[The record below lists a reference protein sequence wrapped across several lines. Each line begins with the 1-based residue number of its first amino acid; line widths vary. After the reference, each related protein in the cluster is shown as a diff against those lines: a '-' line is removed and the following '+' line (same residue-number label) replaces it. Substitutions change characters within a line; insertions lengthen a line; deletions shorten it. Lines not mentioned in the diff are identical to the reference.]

1 MMELLTALCL
11 IFVALGTVPTLV
23 SFAQFVMVGLH
34 GIWNHYPK
42 CADYTPRVAF
52 VLPAWNEADV
62 LGSSIDSLMQI
73 DYPAGAWRIYVV
85 DDASTDHTPEV
96 MREKMA
102 QYPGSVFHLRR
113 EKGGQGKAHTL
124 NHGIRAILDE
134 NWAEAVMIMDADV
147 LFERLTLRR
156 MVRHLADPE
165 VGGVTAYVKEGSTP
179 DNLLSRFIAFEYITA
194 QAAVRRAQNVMGAL
208 VCMAGG
214 AQLHSRE
221 NLLAIGGAIDTS
233 TLAED
238 TYTTFKTQLAGRR
251 VLIDANAIVWAEEP
265 DSLAALWK
273 QRLRWGR
280 GNLQITA
287 AFRHLWFTSGR
298 LAALGGV
305 PFGVLWFSAALM
317 PLFMI
322 LGAVGLVGLYF
333 LWAPVGGG
341 GLRLLL
347 GCDFRHIFVR
357 DAVLLCHRSRRQP
370 QMLVRGRDLSR
381 PGVTRHDGSRGLG
394 REDHRLDRPAV
405 ARDLVVGPR
414 GRVADPRLDGHLHPG
429 CLAGLSHR
437 QGRCAQ
443 VAAQLASGA
452 GRLRPAVV
460 RHSLCGDHRTAPQ
473 GRPEMGQDDQIGQSQ
488 DSDLKSAASAFARL
502 TAEDR
507 RQEKRLF
514 WSEIGIAAV
523 VASLVAAYLIL
534 M

>member
-1 MMELLTALCL
+1 MMALLTVLCL
-11 IFVALGTVPTLV
+11 IFVVLGMVPTLV

-62 LGSSIDSLMQI
+62 LGASIDSLMQM
-73 DYPAGAWRIYVV
+73 DYPAGAWRICVV

-124 NHGIRAILDE
+124 NHGIRTILDE

-147 LFERLTLRR
+147 LFEPLTLRR

-179 DNLLSRFIAFEYITA
+179 ANLLSRFIAFEYITA
-194 QAAVRRAQNVMGAL
+194 QAAARRAQNVMGAL

-221 NLLAIGGAIDTS
+221 DLRAIGGAIDTS

-251 VLIDANAIVWAEEP
+251 VLIDANAVVWAEEP
-265 DSLAALWK
+265 DSVAALWK
-273 QRLRWGR
+273 QRLRWSR

-305 PFGVLWFSAALM
+305 PFGLLWFSAALT

-322 LGAVGLVGLYF
+322 LGAAGLVGLYF
-333 LWAPVGGG
+333 VWAPWAEEAFALFWSV
-341 GLRLLL
+341 
-347 GCDFRHIFVR
+347 IFTIYLFQTLFCFAI
-357 DAVLLCHRSRRQP
+357 DPAASRK
-370 QMLVRGRDLSR
+370 
-381 PGVTRHDGSRGLG
+381 
-394 REDHRLDRPAV
+394 
-405 ARDLVVGPR
+405 
-414 GRVADPRLDGHLHPG
+414 
-429 CLAGLSHR
+429 CWFAGLIFPGLVS
-437 QGRCAQ
+437 
-443 VAAQLASGA
+443 VAMMVVAISGVKIIGSA
-452 GRLRPAVV
+452 GRLSLETWSWADSAAVLILAWSGLSTPAAWLVYRIDKAGAPKWLRNALLV
-460 RHSLCGDHRTAPQ
+460 LVGYGPLLCAIAFAAIIAQLRKA
-473 GRPEMGQDDQIGQSQ
+473 
-488 DSDLKSAASAFARL
+488 DLKWDKTIKSGKARIQ
-502 TAEDR
+502 T
-507 RQEKRLF
+507 
-514 WSEIGIAAV
+514 
-523 VASLVAAYLIL
+523 
-534 M
+534 

>member
-1 MMELLTALCL
+1 MMEPLTVLCL
-11 IFVALGTVPTLV
+11 TFVVLGMVPTLV

-52 VLPAWNEADV
+52 VLPAWNEAEV

-73 DYPAGAWRIYVV
+73 DYPAGAWRICVV

-147 LFERLTLRR
+147 LFEPLTLRR

-165 VGGVTAYVKEGSTP
+165 VGGVTAFVKEGSTP
-179 DNLLSRFIAFEYITA
+179 ANLLSRYIAFEYITA
-194 QAAVRRAQNVMGAL
+194 QAAARRAQNVMGVLA
-208 VCMAGG
+208 CMAGG

-265 DSLAALWK
+265 DSVTALWK
-273 QRLRWGR
+273 QRLRWSR

-287 AFRHLWFTSGR
+287 AFRHLWFTRGR
-298 LAALGGV
+298 LDALGGI
-305 PFGVLWFSAALM
+305 PFGLLWFSVALM

-333 LWAPVGGG
+333 LWPPWAEKAFTLFWGVTFVIYVFETLFCFAIDPVAGRKCWFEGVFFP
-341 GLRLLL
+341 GLVSVAMMAVAVSGVKIIGSTDRLSPETWSW
-347 GCDFRHIFVR
+347 GDA
-357 DAVLLCHRSRRQP
+357 AVLLILAWTGISTLAAW
-370 QMLVRGRDLSR
+370 LVYRI
-381 PGVTRHDGSRGLG
+381 
-394 REDHRLDRPAV
+394 DRAGAPKWLRNAL
-405 ARDLVVGPR
+405 LVLVGYGP
-414 GRVADPRLDGHLHPG
+414 LL
-429 CLAGLSHR
+429 
-437 QGRCAQ
+437 CAIAF
-443 VAAQLASGA
+443 AAIIAQFRKA
-452 GRLRPAVV
+452 
-460 RHSLCGDHRTAPQ
+460 
-473 GRPEMGQDDQIGQSQ
+473 
-488 DSDLKSAASAFARL
+488 DLKWDKTIKSGKAKIQ
-502 TAEDR
+502 T
-507 RQEKRLF
+507 
-514 WSEIGIAAV
+514 
-523 VASLVAAYLIL
+523 
-534 M
+534 